1 MRGVKIIAGILGVVA
16 VGGMARRVSAQG
28 QAKEPAK
35 GERIV
40 IAASTVLDGRGK
52 VLREARIVVEGAKI
66 AAVETKDDA
75 TAPPFDEDRRGRT
88 LLPGWIDGHAYITW
102 QLG

>member
-16 VGGMARRVSAQG
+16 VGGMAQRVSAQG

-66 AAVETKDDA
+66 AAVETKADA
-75 TAPPFDEDRRGRT
+75 KAAPFDYDLRGLT
-88 LLPGWIDGHAYITW
+88 VLP
-102 QLG
+102 